1 MFQCDWMPLQFLL
14 SIAQGL
20 HIGGGASGEVVLSPS
35 DCRCPS
41 YQESPMNFFCCC
53 SVWSGFCF
61 MALQKLEALRRNHT
75 ASFDPSQAGHM

>member
-41 YQESPMNFFCCC
+41 YQESPMNFFVAVRFGLVFV
-53 SVWSGFCF
+53 S
-61 MALQKLEALRRNHT
+61 
-75 ASFDPSQAGHM
+75 